1 MQESNK
7 IKADVINEIFKV
19 ISMLDE
25 AIKPQVLDMI
35 FEMMAKNAL

>member
-1 MQESNK
+1 M
-7 IKADVINEIFKV
+7 FKV

-25 AIKPQVLDMI
+25 AINSQVLDMI